1 MSYDNPTDPSSANLP
16 AELDIPVLAIR
27 NTVIFPVL
35 AFPINVGRTKSVRAI
50 EKALAPYRTE
60 VVDLPDGARAIEVH
74 ELPYGVTATDLLEE
88 IEAQVRGGRL
98 AFVQSL
104 REGDG
109 AVHVVI
115 ELTSDAVVERALED
129 LQKHTSLAKEK
140 YLGIFSQ
147 RDPKTEDPDPSDLH
161 QVGTIVKI
169 LKMVKVPGNKLNVI
183 IQGLARA
190 KVQDWG
196 SDESYLRA
204 KLETFQPE
212 TPSRDAEELMD
223 SLRELAQK
231 VIDLSPQIP
240 AEANFL
246 VRSINEPGVL
256 ADIVASNL
264 NIPPDEKQ
272 ELLETFPTHDR
283 MQKVIALLNKEIQVL
298 ELSNKIQTEVKGEMD
313 KAQREYF
320 LREQLKAIQKE
331 LGEVDERQEE
341 FEELKRG
348 IKRAK
353 MPKEVEEVAFKELK
367 RMARMSPGAA
377 EYTVSRT
384 YIDWLTDL
392 PWAISSKDR
401 LDVNEA
407 ERILDSDH
415 FGLEKVKQ
423 RILEFLAVR
432 KLKQDMKGPI
442 LCLVGPPGVGKTSL
456 AKSVARA
463 LGRKMHRIALGGVR
477 DEAEIRG
484 HRRTYIGSMPG
495 KVIKGLKKSGTNNP
509 VFVLDEIDK
518 LGADYRGDPS
528 SALLEVL
535 DPEQNDTFQDHYLD
549 VTFDLSKVLFIAT
562 ANVPDT
568 IPGPLRDRMEII
580 RIAGY
585 THNEKQQIARRYLWP
600 ECLEDHGLTDDMVTL
615 PDATLDKVIE
625 AYTREAGVRSLK
637 RELAAVCRWSARE
650 IASEKRE
657 RGFEITSELLEEI
670 RGPIHFFK
678 EVADRTAVA
687 GVATGLAWTAV
698 GGEIL
703 FIEATK
709 MKGKGGLT
717 LTGSLGDV
725 MKESV
730 SVARSYIRAAGD
742 ELGVDVDDFDSLDLH
757 VHVPSGAIPKDG
769 PSAGVTMITAIT
781 SLMTG
786 LKVDPTLAMTGEIT
800 LRGAVLP
807 VGGVKEKVLAAHRAG
822 IRTVLLPERCKKDL
836 VEVPDEIQQ
845 DMEFKFMSRME
856 DVLNEALGKENLAE
870 ARKKLALKKQKKA
883 VEANSAAAQA

>member
-1 MSYDNPTDPSSANLP
+1 MSFDNPSDSGDINLP
-16 AELDIPVLAIR
+16 GALDVPVLAIR

-35 AFPINVGRTKSVRAI
+35 AFPINVGRPKSVRAV
-50 EKALAPYRTE
+50 EQALAS
-60 VVDLPDGARAIEVH
+60 
-74 ELPYGVTATDLLEE
+74 EE
-88 IEAQVRGGRL
+88 KL
-98 AFVQSL
+98 
-104 REGDG
+104 
-109 AVHVVI
+109 
-115 ELTSDAVVERALED
+115 
-129 LQKHTSLAKEK
+129 
-140 YLGIFSQ
+140 LGIFAQ
-147 RDPKTEDPDPSDLH
+147 RDPKTEDPDPSDLY
-161 QVGTIVKI
+161 QVGTVVKI
-169 LKMVKVPGNKLNVI
+169 LKSVKVPGNKLNVI

-190 KVQDWG
+190 KAEDWIE
-196 SDESYLRA
+196 SDSHLAASIECISST
-204 KLETFQPE
+204 EE
-212 TPSRDAEELMD
+212 DSEEMEELVAT
-223 SLRELAQK
+223 LRDLAQK
-231 VIDLSPQIP
+231 IIDLSPQIP
-240 AEANFL
+240 AEASFL
-246 VRSINEPGVL
+246 VRSIDEPGSL

-272 ELLETFPTHDR
+272 ELLETIDTRERID
-283 MQKVIALLNKEIQVL
+283 KVIALLNKEIQVL
-298 ELSNKIQTEVKGEMD
+298 QLSNKIQTEVKGEMD

-341 FEELKRG
+341 FDDLKRT

-353 MPKEVEEVAFKELK
+353 MPKEVEKTAFKELK

-384 YIDWLTDL
+384 YLDWLCEL

-407 ERILDSDH
+407 ERILEVDH
-415 FGLEKVKQ
+415 YGLEKVKQ

-463 LGRKMHRIALGGVR
+463 LGRKLHRIALGGVR

-495 KVIKGLKKSGTNNP
+495 KIIKGIKKAGTNNP

-535 DPEQNDTFQDHYLD
+535 DPEQNYSFQDHYLD
-549 VTFDLSKVLFIAT
+549 LSFDLSKVMFIAT
-562 ANVPDT
+562 ANIPDT

-580 RIAGY
+580 RVAGY
-585 THNEKQQIARRYLWP
+585 THLEKRQIATKYLWP
-600 ECLEDHGLTDDMVTL
+600 EGLSDHGLDEDMVSLT
-615 PDATLDKVIE
+615 PEALDKVIE
-625 AYTREAGVRSLK
+625 SYTREAGVRNLK
-637 RELAAVCRWSARE
+637 RELAAICRWVARE
-650 IASEKRE
+650 IASGKRTDKVIVNPE
-657 RGFEITSELLEEI
+657 MIEEI

-678 EVADRTAVA
+678 EVAERTSVP

-703 FIEATK
+703 FIEASR

-730 SVARSYIRAAGD
+730 SVARSFIKSSST
-742 ELGVDVDDFDSLDLH
+742 ELGIVEDDFNLYDLH

-769 PSAGVTMITAIT
+769 PSAGVTMVTAIT

-786 LKVDPTLAMTGEIT
+786 MCVDPTVAMTGEIT

-807 VGGVKEKVLAAHRAG
+807 VGGIKEKVLAAHRAG
-822 IRTVLLPERCKKDL
+822 IKKVLLPNKCKKDL
-836 VEVPDEIQQ
+836 TEVPDEIKN
-845 DMEFKFMSRME
+845 DLEFVFVSRVE
-856 DVLNEALGKENLAE
+856 EVLEETFGKKMLDKMRKQ
-870 ARKKLALKKQKKA
+870 ARKKTLVASETTA
-883 VEANSAAAQA
+883 EA

>member
-1 MSYDNPTDPSSANLP
+1 MAFETPDTDTGNADVPDI
-16 AELDIPVLAIR
+16 LDIPVLAIR

-35 AFPINVGRTKSVRAI
+35 AFPINVGRTKSVRAV
-50 EKALAPYRTE
+50 EEALATE
-60 VVDLPDGARAIEVH
+60 
-74 ELPYGVTATDLLEE
+74 
-88 IEAQVRGGRL
+88 
-98 AFVQSL
+98 
-104 REGDG
+104 
-109 AVHVVI
+109 
-115 ELTSDAVVERALED
+115 
-129 LQKHTSLAKEK
+129 EK
-140 YLGIFSQ
+140 YLGIFAQ
-147 RDPKTEDPDPSDLH
+147 RDPKTEDPDPSDLY
-161 QVGTIVKI
+161 QVGTVVKI
-169 LKMVKVPGNKLNVI
+169 LKMVKTPGNKLNVI

-190 KVQDWG
+190 RVRDWHDDADG
-196 SDESYLRA
+196 LRA
-204 KLETFQPE
+204 ELETFKPE
-212 TPSRDAEELMD
+212 APGRDAEGLMD
-223 SLRELAQK
+223 TLRELAQK
-231 VIDLSPQIP
+231 IIDLSPQIP
-240 AEANFL
+240 AEASFL
-246 VRSINEPGVL
+246 VRSIDEPGVL

-272 ELLETFPTHDR
+272 DLLEIFNTHER

-341 FEELKRG
+341 FEELKRS

-353 MPKEVEEVAFKELK
+353 MPQEVEEIAFKELK
-367 RMARMSPGAA
+367 RMSRMSPGAA

-384 YIDWLTDL
+384 YIDWLCDL
-392 PWAISSKDR
+392 PWSHSSKDR

-407 ERILDSDH
+407 ERILDEDH
-415 FGLEKVKQ
+415 YGLDKVKQ

-463 LGRKMHRIALGGVR
+463 LGRKMVRIALGGVR

-495 KVIKGLKKSGTNNP
+495 KIIKGVKKATTNNP

-535 DPEQNDTFQDHYLD
+535 DPEQNDTFTDHYLD
-549 VTFDLSKVLFIAT
+549 VSFDLSKVLFIAT

-585 THNEKQQIARRYLWP
+585 THNEKEQIAKRYLWP
-600 ECLEDHGLTDDMVTL
+600 ECLEDHGLTDEMVVL
-615 PDATLDKVIE
+615 PQETIDKVIE
-625 AYTREAGVRSLK
+625 SYTREAGVRSLK
-637 RELAAVCRWSARE
+637 RELAAICRWSARE
-650 IASEKRE
+650 IASEKRPE
-657 RGFEITSELLEEI
+657 GFEVTPELLEEI
-670 RGPIHFFK
+670 RGPIHFWK
-678 EVADRTAVA
+678 EVAERTAVA
-687 GVATGLAWTAV
+687 GVATGLAWTSA

-709 MKGKGGLT
+709 MRGKGGLT

-730 SVARSYIRAAGD
+730 KVAQSFIRSSAD
-742 ELGVDVDDFDSLDLH
+742 DVGIDDRDFDDLDLH
-757 VHVPSGAIPKDG
+757 LHVPSGAIPKDG
-769 PSAGVTMITAIT
+769 PSAGVTMITAIA
-781 SLMTG
+781 SLLTG
-786 LKVDPTLAMTGEIT
+786 LKVDPTIAMTGEIT
-800 LRGAVLP
+800 LRGAILP

-822 IRTVLLPERCKKDL
+822 IRTVILPDKVKKDL
-836 VEVPDEIQQ
+836 VEVPDEIKEAL
-845 DMEFKFMSRME
+845 EFRFVSRME
-856 DVLNEALGKENLAE
+856 EVLELALGADNLAE
-870 ARKKLALKKQKKA
+870 VRRRMALRKQQTAA
-883 VEANSAAAQA
+883 EESDPASAPVA

>member
-1 MSYDNPTDPSSANLP
+1 MAFENPTDPP
-16 AELDIPVLAIR
+16 TDVPQHLDIPVLAIR

-35 AFPINVGRTKSVRAI
+35 AFPINVGRAKSVRAV
-50 EKALAPYRTE
+50 EEALATE
-60 VVDLPDGARAIEVH
+60 
-74 ELPYGVTATDLLEE
+74 
-88 IEAQVRGGRL
+88 
-98 AFVQSL
+98 
-104 REGDG
+104 
-109 AVHVVI
+109 
-115 ELTSDAVVERALED
+115 
-129 LQKHTSLAKEK
+129 EK
-140 YLGIFSQ
+140 FLGIFAQ
-147 RDPKTEDPDPSDLH
+147 RDPKTEDPGKTELYE
-161 QVGTIVKI
+161 VGTVVKI

-190 KVQDWG
+190 RVEDWD
-196 SDESYLRA
+196 DEGEYLRA
-204 KLETFQPE
+204 RLETFQPE
-212 TPSRDAEELMD
+212 PPSRDAEELMD
-223 SLRELAQK
+223 TLRELAQK
-231 VIDLSPQIP
+231 IIDLSPQIP
-240 AEANFL
+240 AEASFL
-246 VRSINEPGVL
+246 VRSIEEPGVL

-264 NIPPDEKQ
+264 NIVPDEKQ
-272 ELLETFPTHDR
+272 DLLETFPTHER
-283 MQKVIALLNKEIQVL
+283 MQKVVALLNKEIQVL

-341 FEELKRG
+341 FEELKRS

-353 MPKEVEEVAFKELK
+353 MPKDVEEIAFKELK
-367 RMARMSPGAA
+367 RMSRMSPGAA

-384 YIDWLTDL
+384 YIDWLCDL
-392 PWAISSKDR
+392 PWSISSKDR

-407 ERILDSDH
+407 DRILDEDH
-415 FGLEKVKQ
+415 YGLDKVKQ

-463 LGRKMHRIALGGVR
+463 LGRKMVRIALGGVR

-495 KVIKGLKKSGTNNP
+495 KILKGMKKASTNNP

-518 LGADYRGDPS
+518 LGSDYRGDPS

-535 DPEQNDTFQDHYLD
+535 DPEQNDSFTDHYLD
-549 VTFDLSKVLFIAT
+549 VAFDLSKVLFIAT

-585 THNEKQQIARRYLWP
+585 THNEKDQIAKRYLWP
-600 ECLEDHGLTDDMVTL
+600 ECLEDHGLTDEMVKL
-615 PDATLDKVIE
+615 PQDTLDKVIE
-625 AYTREAGVRSLK
+625 SYTREAGVRSLK
-637 RELAAVCRWSARE
+637 RELAAICRWAARE
-650 IASEKRE
+650 IASGKRE
-657 RGFEITSELLEEI
+657 SGFDVTPELLEEI
-670 RGPIHFFK
+670 RGPIHFWK
-678 EVADRTAVA
+678 EVAERTAVA
-687 GVATGLAWTAV
+687 GVATGLAWTNT

-709 MKGKGGLT
+709 MKGKGSLT

-730 SVARSYIRAAGD
+730 KVAQSYIQSSALSMGID
-742 ELGVDVDDFDSLDLH
+742 EDDFSKFDLH

-769 PSAGVTMITAIT
+769 PSAGVTMITAIA
-781 SLMTG
+781 SLLTD
-786 LKVDPTLAMTGEIT
+786 LKVDPTIAMTGEIT

-822 IRTVLLPERCKKDL
+822 IKTVILPEKCRKDL
-836 VEVPDEIQQ
+836 VEVPEEIQG
-845 DMEFKFMSRME
+845 DLEFKFVNRME
-856 DVLNEALGKENLAE
+856 EVLELALGAE
-870 ARKKLALKKQKKA
+870 QIAEVRRRLALRKQQESA
-883 VEANSAAAQA
+883 ESQVADAGHPEA